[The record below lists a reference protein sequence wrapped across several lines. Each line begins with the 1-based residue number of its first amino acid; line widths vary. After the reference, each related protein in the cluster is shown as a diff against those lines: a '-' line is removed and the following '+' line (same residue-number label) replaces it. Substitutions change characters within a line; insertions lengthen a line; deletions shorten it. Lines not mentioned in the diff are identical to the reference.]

1 MARALR
7 EIMNK
12 DVQALRRNASLA
24 DAAALMKSADIGD
37 VLVLEDDGTL
47 AGIITDRDIV
57 VRAIADG
64 KDPKTTKIGDFCTEE
79 IVCVERDAS
88 IPEAVNLMKD
98 HAIRRIP
105 VVENGKPVGIISI
118 GDLAQVQDPDSALGE
133 ISSAPPQQ

>member
-12 DVQALRRNASLA
+12 DVQKLHRDASLN
-24 DAAALMKSADIGD
+24 DAAGLMKSADIGD
-37 VLVLEDDGTL
+37 VLVVKDDDTL
-47 AGIITDRDIV
+47 CGIITDRDIV
-57 VRAIADG
+57 VRALADG
-64 KDPKTTKIGDFCTEE
+64 KDPKTTKIGDICTEE
-79 IVCVERDAS
+79 IICVERDAS
-88 IPEAVNLMKD
+88 IAEAVNLMKD

-105 VVENGKPVGIISI
+105 VVENGKPIGIVSI